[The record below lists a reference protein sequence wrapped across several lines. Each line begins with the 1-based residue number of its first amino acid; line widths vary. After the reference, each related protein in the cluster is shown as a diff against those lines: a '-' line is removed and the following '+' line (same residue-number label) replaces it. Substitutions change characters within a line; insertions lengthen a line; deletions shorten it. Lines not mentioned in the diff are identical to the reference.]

1 MKPLSILNDTEKLSI
16 NNSGT
21 IFLAKLLPVRDIK
34 LQREF
39 KELFPIVPGNL
50 EKIITR
56 MRETG
61 FDNSKP
67 LHIWDKDGTYILID
81 GHHRREAAITC
92 DLHEVPCYLHS
103 FESTDEALE
112 YALSEQTER
121 RNLSDADLLKALK
134 VVDELKARGPTTG
147 EKGKSAA
154 RSAQILGI
162 STSRVEKTRTVE
174 KYASQE
180 IKAQIESGELTL
192 NKAYQLVR
200 DTLNPENTQ
209 AKIKKPSKDLVH
221 FIQLAQKYLE
231 ENDLSTLRSLI
242 QEQLIKAQE

>member
-1 MKPLSILNDTEKLSI
+1 MKPLSILNDTEKLSL

-21 IFLAKLLPVRDIK
+21 IFLAKLLPVREIK

-56 MRETG
+56 MRESG

-67 LHIWDKDGTYILID
+67 LHIWNKDGTYILID

-134 VVDELKARGPTTG
+134 VVDELKARGPATG

-174 KYASQE
+174 KFASEE
-180 IKAQIESGELTL
+180 IKQQIESGELTL
-192 NKAYQLVR
+192 NKAYQMVR
-200 DTLNPENTQ
+200 ENQKPEST
-209 AKIKKPSKDLVH
+209 AKKEKKISKDVIKV
-221 FIQLAQKYLE
+221 IQIVRTYLQD
-231 ENDLSTLRSLI
+231 NDIEGLNTYI
-242 QEQLIKAQE
+242 QNQLIP